1 MNDFE
6 WSLMKAKKKMQR
18 KRDQTIIGKL
28 KRGAIIAA
36 VGISAVLSLGAAD
49 GDDYRIVE
57 EVYTV
62 QEGDTLWSIG
72 EAFVEKNTYGQRYL
86 PEFIEGIKQNNEEL
100 VESHGQVEP
109 GQKLRITYWV
119 NSDE

>member
-18 KRDQTIIGKL
+18 KRDHAIIGKL
-28 KRGAIIAA
+28 KHGAIIAA

-49 GDDYRIVE
+49 GDDYRVVE

-86 PEFIEGIKQNNEEL
+86 PEFIEGIKQNNDFL

-119 NSDE
+119 K

>member
-6 WSLMKAKKKMQR
+6 WSLMKAKKKMQQ
-18 KRDQTIIGKL
+18 KRDHAIIDKL
-28 KRGAIIAA
+28 KRGAVIAA
-36 VGISAVLSLGAAD
+36 VGISAALSLGAAD
-49 GDDYRIVE
+49 SHDYRIVE

-62 QEGDTLWSIG
+62 RQGDTLWTIG
-72 EAFVEKNTYGQRYL
+72 ENFMEKNTYGRRYL
-86 PEFIEGIKQNNEEL
+86 PEFIEGIKQLNDEL

>member
-6 WSLMKAKKKMQR
+6 WSLMKAKKKMQQ
-18 KRDQTIIGKL
+18 KRDHAIIDKL
-28 KRGAIIAA
+28 KHGAIIAA

-49 GDDYRIVE
+49 GHDYHVVE

-86 PEFIEGIKQNNEEL
+86 PEFIEGIKQNNDFL

-119 NSDE
+119 K